1 MKKKS
6 KFESLEDLNRAE
18 VPEKR
23 KKDYDKMLNELNELN
38 RKLLDG
44 EITFEEH
51 EKELKRITG
60 L

>member
-6 KFESLEDLNRAE
+6 EEDKYE

-23 KKDYDKMLNELNELN
+23 KKDYEKMLAELTELN

-51 EKELKRITG
+51 EQELKRITG